1 MVNATDYAAVFSKGS
16 VLIETTDLQIH
27 AAPLTTF
34 IVLKPTL
41 SAPSADA
48 FFYDAGTGGNDRNI
62 LGTDESNSDKYS
74 FYAGSW
80 LALSEAYSN
89 DATIIS
95 IQHNGDATTKLT
107 VATAGSVTGDAGA
120 LDQEMLTLFD
130 KLGGGESWQGAIY
143 ECIVF
148 DSALSEDDVALVENY
163 LETKYELANA
173 ETLLATALVHYTPA
187 DIVGT
192 FPVTEWTNS
201 GTGGASYD
209 LDTVVGTAANL
220 ISVGSKAAGFPNI
233 EGSYFSTPDTATNS
247 VTGSIE
253 MVCRM
258 AGDWGNAGG
267 ILCTK
272 YQAASAT
279 QGYSFNFDAAGTLSI
294 NFRGSGGNV
303 SAASDA
309 SVSFSAGD
317 VGWIR
322 CTWNDTTDECK
333 FYTAADEASIPS
345 SWTQLGTTQT
355 ITSSGIVDSSN
366 LLTVG
371 ATLRTGG
378 GVWLGEIYRMVVYD
392 GIGGTVAFDFNPS
405 DAAVN
410 ASTWTSSGSSG
421 ETWTLVQDVFVNT
434 TDYAGVF
441 ASGGVGI
448 ETTTGTNIA
457 TPYTVIAAVKHIED
471 DPAANVYL
479 HSHRLWDG
487 TNLSYLYIAGGSAG
501 NPWLIHQDGSA
512 LFGPNSTNDLF
523 VISAQ
528 YNSDAT
534 SNMITDGGSATGDI
548 GEGAFDF
555 GSLFINDAGAQAS
568 EMVMWEYMVFGSKL
582 TASEIGTIRNHLLTK
597 YGV

>member
-1 MVNATDYAAVFSKGS
+1 